1 MTTLLVVLLAVA
13 GYVIWSTNKKLEQ
26 LKEDY
31 DQATFAAWRVLM
43 LADNGEE
50 LYIQL
55 KRWTNE
61 GFIQKMTGEKI
72 NEGNLQVMRV
82 NKAILDNSE
91 GKPWLEA
98 SEEYRSTLKQ
108 MGL

>member
-1 MTTLLVVLLAVA
+1 
-13 GYVIWSTNKKLEQ
+13 
-26 LKEDY
+26 
-31 DQATFAAWRVLM
+31 
-43 LADNGEE
+43 
-50 LYIQL
+50 
-55 KRWTNE
+55 
-61 GFIQKMTGEKI
+61 MTGEKI

-91 GKPWLEA
+91 GKSWLEA